1 MQNTKFALALLAAM
15 LAVTTVSY
23 GQTAPDATTPGPFT
37 TTSSEYKLDAAID
50 PLVTP
55 LIATEL
61 WARVYRPTDLNNAP
75 YPVLIFLHGN
85 HATCGR
91 FEGAGPGRLDINI
104 QYTFT
109 GTCPPGFVV
118 APSHE
123 GYAYFA
129 ERLASWG
136 YIIVSIN
143 ANRGVNAAPGVSDDR
158 GLNLRRGRLILRHL
172 QKLAAWNSGSEA
184 TPASL
189 GFSLQGKLDF
199 NHVGML
205 GHSRG
210 GEGVRA
216 ALAQYR
222 DAGSPWP
229 ALIGVPVNFEGIFE
243 IGPVDGQTGRI
254 LNAEGQAWNVIL
266 PMCDG
271 DVFNLQGVRVF
282 DRMLKN
288 RTDDPATQKS
298 TFTVWGANHNFYN
311 TEWQLSDSAGC
322 LGHRRLFDRL
332 LGSADQ
338 RQTAIASALAFFRAH
353 IGANKIPDLANIF
366 NPQFAL
372 PSSLANVTRV
382 DRGYTD
388 SPNSSITEVFEDFDQ
403 PTGFNT
409 SGFTN
414 DASNI
419 SITHGGIANH
429 SSVQRVARISWDN
442 PGSGTFFQSNWT
454 PPGSGRNV
462 TAFQTLDFRVSAQ
475 CKDLPCTTTDSG
487 FNFETN
493 FSIRLVG
500 ADGSLSSPAQLRDY
514 ASLTGPVGGL
524 VRGIGTSPHPILLT
538 ARIPLTAFGNA
549 PLLTNLRGVRFTFDD
564 TRREDINIGN
574 VRLSRVS
581 GTTSS
586 TLTSSALPTSD
597 SPLDLGVSTTNE
609 KNTIKSVKSARSSQ
623 APPDQSGVEIE
634 LTSNREFLPQ
644 GELLV
649 IKVGS
654 EEASLSRY
662 GEDGSTNRVIFTLT
676 SEQWSRINTGDTVVV
691 QYGSGNGADSRNF
704 GRIDKN
710 MLR

>member
-1 MQNTKFALALLAAM
+1 MQNIKFAITLLTVMLAA
-15 LAVTTVSY
+15 TTVSF
-23 GQTAPDATTPGPFT
+23 GQTAPDATAPGPFT
-37 TTSSEYKLDAAID
+37 TTSSEYKLPPTNDN
-50 PLVTP
+50 LVAP
-55 LIATEL
+55 QVMTEL
-61 WARVYRPTDLNNAP
+61 WARIYRPTNLDNALHP
-75 YPVLIFLHGN
+75 LLIFLHGN

-91 FEGAGPGRLDINI
+91 FEGAGQGRLDINI
-104 QYTFT
+104 QYTLT
-109 GTCPPGFVV
+109 GTCPTGYVV
-118 APSHE
+118 VPSHE

-136 YIIVSIN
+136 YIVVSIN
-143 ANRGVNAAPGVSDDR
+143 ANRGVNAAPGVAGDA

-199 NHVGML
+199 NHVGMM

-216 ALAQYR
+216 ALAQFR

-243 IGPVDGQTGRI
+243 IGPVDGQTGRT
-254 LNAEGQAWNVIL
+254 LNAEGLAWNVLL

-282 DRMLKN
+282 DRMLRN
-288 RTDDPATQKS
+288 RTDNPATQKS

-311 TEWQLSDSAGC
+311 TEWQLSDSPGC

-338 RQTAIASALAFFRAH
+338 RQTSMASVLAFFRAH
-353 IGANKIPDLANIF
+353 VGANKNPEFANIF

-372 PSSLANVTRV
+372 PPSVANVTRV

-388 SPNSSITEVFEDFDQ
+388 SPNSSVSEVFEDFDQ

-419 SITHGGIANH
+419 TITHGGIANH
-429 SSVQRVARISWDN
+429 SPVQRVAQISWGN
-442 PGSGTFFQSNWT
+442 PGAGTFFQSNWT
-454 PPGSGRNV
+454 APGSGRNV
-462 TAFQTLDFRVSAQ
+462 TVFDTLDFRVSAQ
-475 CKDLPCTTTDSG
+475 CKDLPCNTTDSG

-493 FSIRLVG
+493 FSIRMVG
-500 ADGSLSSPAQLRDY
+500 ADGSLSDPVQLRNY
-514 ASLTGPVGGL
+514 VSLTGPVGGL
-524 VRGIGTSPHPILLT
+524 VRGVGSSPHPILLT

-549 PLLTNLRGVRFTFDD
+549 PLTSLRGVRFTFDD
-564 TRREDINIGN
+564 TRSEDINIGN
-574 VRLSRVS
+574 IRLSRAS
-581 GTTSS
+581 AIANSILAS
-586 TLTSSALPTSD
+586 TELPGDD
-597 SPLDLGVSTTNE
+597 SPLDLGDSTSTE
-609 KNTIKSVKSARSSQ
+609 TNTIASVKSTRSSK
-623 APPDQSGVEIE
+623 ALANQSGVEIE
-634 LTSNREFLPQ
+634 LTSSREFLPK
-644 GELLV
+644 GEMLTL
-649 IKVGS
+649 KVGS
-654 EEASLSRY
+654 QEVSLSRY

-676 SEQWSRINTGDTVVV
+676 TEQWSLISTGDPVVV
-691 QYGSGNGADSRNF
+691 QYSAGAGADSRNF
-704 GRIDKN
+704 GHIDKN

>member
-1 MQNTKFALALLAAM
+1 M
-15 LAVTTVSY
+15 LAVTAVSF
-23 GQTAPDATTPGPFT
+23 GQTAPDATAPGPFM
-37 TTSSEYKLDAAID
+37 TTSSEYKLPPTNDD
-50 PLVTP
+50 LV
-55 LIATEL
+55 AQQVVTEL
-61 WARVYRPTDLNNAP
+61 WARIYRPTNLNNAP
-75 YPVLIFLHGN
+75 YPLLIFLHGN

-91 FEGAGPGRLDINI
+91 FEGAGQGRLDINI

-109 GTCPPGFVV
+109 GTCPSGYVV
-118 APSHE
+118 VPSHE

-136 YIIVSIN
+136 YIVVSIN
-143 ANRGVNAAPGVSDDR
+143 ANRGVNAAPGLSDDR

-184 TPASL
+184 TPATL
-189 GFSLQGKLDF
+189 GFSLQGQLDF
-199 NHVGML
+199 NHVGMM

-229 ALIGVPVNFEGIFE
+229 GLIGAPVNFEGIFE
-243 IGPVDGQTGRI
+243 IGPVDGQTGRT
-254 LNAEGQAWNVIL
+254 LNAEGLAWNVLL

-282 DRMLKN
+282 DRMLRN
-288 RTDDPATQKS
+288 RTDNPATQKS

-311 TEWQLSDSAGC
+311 TEWQLSDSPGC
-322 LGHRRLFDRL
+322 LGHGRLFDRL

-338 RQTAIASALAFFRAH
+338 RQTSMSSVLAFFRAH
-353 IGANKIPDLANIF
+353 VGANKNPEFANIF

-372 PSSLANVTRV
+372 PPSLANVTRV

-388 SPNSSITEVFEDFDQ
+388 SPNSSVTEVFEDFDR

-409 SGFTN
+409 SGSIN

-419 SITHGGIANH
+419 TITHAGIANH
-429 SSVQRVARISWDN
+429 SPVQRVARISWDN
-442 PGSGTFFQSNWT
+442 PGTGTFFQSNWT
-454 PPGSGRNV
+454 APNSGRNV
-462 TAFQTLDFRVSAQ
+462 TAFETLDFRVSAQ
-475 CKDLPCTTTDSG
+475 CKDLPCNTTDSG

-500 ADGSLSSPAQLRDY
+500 ANGSLSDPVQLRNY
-514 ASLTGPVGGL
+514 VSLTGPVGGL
-524 VRGIGTSPHPILLT
+524 VRGIGSSPHPILLT

-549 PLLTNLRGVRFTFDD
+549 PLTSLRGVRFTFDD
-564 TRREDINIGN
+564 TRREDIHIGN
-574 VRLSRVS
+574 IRLSRERGITGS
-581 GTTSS
+581 IPITT
-586 TLTSSALPTSD
+586 ALPTSD
-597 SPLDLGVSTTNE
+597 SPLDLGPAKDE
-609 KNTIKSVKSARSSQ
+609 KNAIASVKATRSSQ
-623 APPDQSGVEIE
+623 LTPNQSGVEIE

-644 GELLV
+644 GEMLV
-649 IKVGS
+649 LKVGS
-654 EEASLSRY
+654 QEFSLSRY
-662 GEDGSTNRVIFTLT
+662 GDDGSTKRLIFTLT
-676 SEQWSRINTGDTVVV
+676 TEQWTLINTGDPVVV
-691 QYGSGNGADSRNF
+691 QFGSGAGADSRNF
-704 GRIDKN
+704 GHIDKG

>member
-1 MQNTKFALALLAAM
+1 MQNTKFAMALLTVM
-15 LAVTTVSY
+15 LAVTAVSF
-23 GQTAPDATTPGPFT
+23 GQTAPDATAPGPFT
-37 TTSSEYKLDAAID
+37 TTSSEYKLPPTNDD
-50 PLVTP
+50 LVAP
-55 LIATEL
+55 QVVTEL
-61 WARVYRPTDLNNAP
+61 WARIYRPTNLNNAP
-75 YPVLIFLHGN
+75 YPLLIFLHGN

-91 FEGAGPGRLDINI
+91 FEGAGQGRLDINI
-104 QYTFT
+104 QYTST
-109 GTCPPGFVV
+109 GTCPTGYVV
-118 APSHE
+118 VPSHE

-136 YIIVSIN
+136 YIVVSIN
-143 ANRGVNAAPGVSDDR
+143 ANRGVNAAPGVAGDL

-199 NHVGML
+199 NHVGMM

-216 ALAQYR
+216 ALAQFR

-254 LNAEGQAWNVIL
+254 LNAEGVAWNVLL

-282 DRMLKN
+282 DRMLRN
-288 RTDDPATQKS
+288 RTDNPATQKS
-298 TFTVWGANHNFYN
+298 TFTVWGTNHNFYN

-338 RQTAIASALAFFRAH
+338 RQASMASVLAFFRAH
-353 IGANKIPDLANIF
+353 VGANKNPEFANIF

-372 PSSLANVTRV
+372 PPSLANLTRV

-388 SPNSSITEVFEDFDQ
+388 SPNSSVTEVFEDFDQ

-419 SITHGGIANH
+419 TITHGGIANH
-429 SSVQRVARISWDN
+429 SSVQRVAQISWGN
-442 PGSGTFFQSNWT
+442 PGAGTFFQSNWT
-454 PPGSGRNV
+454 APGSGRNV
-462 TAFQTLDFRVSAQ
+462 TAFETLDFRVSAQ
-475 CKDLPCTTTDSG
+475 CKDLPCNTTDSG

-500 ADGSLSSPAQLRDY
+500 ANGSLSDPVQLRNY
-514 ASLTGPVGGL
+514 VSLTGPVGGL
-524 VRGIGTSPHPILLT
+524 VRGVGTSPHPILLT
-538 ARIPLTAFGNA
+538 ARIPLTAFGSA
-549 PLLTNLRGVRFTFDD
+549 PLTNLRGVRFTFDD
-564 TRREDINIGN
+564 TRNEDINVGN
-574 VRLSRVS
+574 IRLSRVS
-581 GTTSS
+581 GIASS
-586 TLTSSALPTSD
+586 MLNSAALPTDD
-597 SPLDLGVSTTNE
+597 SPLDLGNSTTGEN
-609 KNTIKSVKSARSSQ
+609 NTIKSLKATRSSQ
-623 APPDQSGVEIE
+623 ALGNQSGVEIE
-634 LTSNREFLPQ
+634 LTSNREFLPK
-644 GELLV
+644 GEMLTL
-649 IKVGS
+649 KVGS
-654 EEASLSRY
+654 QEFGLSRY

-676 SEQWSRINTGDTVVV
+676 TEQWSLISTGDSVVV
-691 QYGSGNGADSRNF
+691 QYGAGAGADSRNF
-704 GRIDKN
+704 GHIDKN

>member
-1 MQNTKFALALLAAM
+1 MQNTKFAIALLTVM
-15 LAVTTVSY
+15 LAATAVSF
-23 GQTAPDATTPGPFT
+23 GQTAPDATVPGPFT
-37 TTSSEYKLDAAID
+37 TTSSEYKLPPTNDD
-50 PLVTP
+50 LVAP
-55 LIATEL
+55 QVVTEL
-61 WARVYRPTDLNNAP
+61 WARIYRPTNLNNAP
-75 YPVLIFLHGN
+75 HPLLIFLHGN

-91 FEGAGPGRLDINI
+91 FEGAGPGRFDISI

-109 GTCPPGFVV
+109 GTCPPGYVV
-118 APSHE
+118 VPSHE

-136 YIIVSIN
+136 YIVVSIN
-143 ANRGVNAAPGVSDDR
+143 ANRGVNAAPGLSDDR

-199 NHVGML
+199 NHVGMM

-216 ALAQYR
+216 ALAQFR

-243 IGPVDGQTGRI
+243 IGPVDGQTSRI
-254 LNAEGQAWNVIL
+254 LNAEGLAWNVLL

-282 DRMLKN
+282 DRMLRN
-288 RTDDPATQKS
+288 RTDNPATQKS

-311 TEWQLSDSAGC
+311 TEWQLSDSPGC

-338 RQTAIASALAFFRAH
+338 RQTSMASVLAFFRAH
-353 IGANKIPDLANIF
+353 VGANKNPEFANIF

-372 PSSLANVTRV
+372 PPSLANVTRV

-419 SITHGGIANH
+419 TIAHDRIANH

-442 PGSGTFFQSNWT
+442 PGAGTFFQSNWT
-454 PPGSGRNV
+454 APGSGRSV
-462 TAFQTLDFRVSAQ
+462 TAFETLDFRVSAQ
-475 CKDLPCTTTDSG
+475 CKDLPCNTTDSG

-500 ADGSLSSPAQLRDY
+500 ANGSLSNPVQLRDY

-524 VRGIGTSPHPILLT
+524 VLGIGSSPHPILMT

-549 PLLTNLRGVRFTFDD
+549 PLTSLRGVRFTFDD
-564 TRREDINIGN
+564 THRDDIHIGN

-581 GTTSS
+581 GIASS
-586 TLTSSALPTSD
+586 ILISTALPTSD
-597 SPLDLGVSTTNE
+597 SPLDLGISTNNE
-609 KNTIKSVKSARSSQ
+609 RNTIESVKATRSSR
-623 APPDQSGVEIE
+623 ALANQSGVEIE
-634 LTSNREFLPQ
+634 LTSSREFLPK
-644 GELLV
+644 GEMLTL
-649 IKVGS
+649 KVGS
-654 EEASLSRY
+654 QEFNLSRY

-676 SEQWSRINTGDTVVV
+676 TEQWSLINTGDPVVV
-691 QYGSGNGADSRNF
+691 QYGAGAGADPRNF
-704 GRIDKN
+704 GHIDKN

>member
-1 MQNTKFALALLAAM
+1 MKNTKFAIAMLTALLA
-15 LAVTTVSY
+15 TSVSF
-23 GQTAPDATTPGPFT
+23 GQTAPDATLPGAFT
-37 TTSSEYKLDAAID
+37 TTNSEYKLPPTNDD
-50 PLVTP
+50 LVAP
-55 LIATEL
+55 QVVTEL
-61 WARVYRPTDLNNAP
+61 WARIYRPTNMNNAP
-75 YPVLIFLHGN
+75 HPLLIFLHGN

-104 QYTFT
+104 QYTLT
-109 GTCPPGFVV
+109 GTCPPGYVV
-118 APSHE
+118 VPSHE

-136 YIIVSIN
+136 YVVVSIN
-143 ANRGVNAAPGVSDDR
+143 ANRGVNAAPGVTGDP

-199 NHVGML
+199 NHVGMM

-222 DAGSPWP
+222 DVGSPWP

-243 IGPVDGQTGRI
+243 IGPVDGQTSRV
-254 LNAEGQAWNVIL
+254 LNAEGLAWNVLL

-282 DRMLKN
+282 DRMIAN
-288 RTDDPATQKS
+288 RNDNPATQKS

-322 LGHRRLFDRL
+322 LGHSRLFERL

-338 RQTAIASALAFFRAH
+338 RQTAMASVLAFFRAH
-353 IGANKIPDLANIF
+353 VGAITNPELANIF

-372 PSSLANVTRV
+372 PAPLANVTRV

-388 SPNSSITEVFEDFDQ
+388 SPNRSVTEVFEDFDQ

-419 SITHGGIANH
+419 TITHNGIANH
-429 SSVQRVARISWDN
+429 SPVQRVARISWDN
-442 PGSGTFFQSNWT
+442 PGAGTFFQSNWT
-454 PPGSGRNV
+454 APGSGRNV
-462 TAFQTLDFRVSAQ
+462 TAFETIDFRVSAQ
-475 CKDLPCTTTDSG
+475 CKDLPCNTTDSG

-500 ADGSLSSPAQLRDY
+500 ANGSLSDPVQLRDY
-514 ASLTGPVGGL
+514 LSLTGPVGGL
-524 VRGIGTSPHPILLT
+524 VLGIGSSPHPILMT

-549 PLLTNLRGVRFTFDD
+549 TLTSLRGVRFTFDD
-564 TRREDINIGN
+564 TRNDDIHIGN
-574 VRLSRVS
+574 IRLSRVN
-581 GTTSS
+581 GIAGPIPIS
-586 TLTSSALPTSD
+586 TALPTGD
-597 SPLDLGVSTTNE
+597 SPLELGVSIGNE
-609 KNTIKSVKSARSSQ
+609 KNTIVSGKATRSSRVLGN
-623 APPDQSGVEIE
+623 QSGVEIE
-634 LTSNREFLPQ
+634 LTSSREFLPK
-644 GELLV
+644 GELLAL
-649 IKVGS
+649 KVGS
-654 EEASLSRY
+654 EEINLSRY

-676 SEQWSRINTGDTVVV
+676 TEQWSRINTGDPVVV
-691 QYGSGNGADSRNF
+691 QYGSGTGADSRNF
-704 GRIDKN
+704 GHIDKN

>member
-1 MQNTKFALALLAAM
+1 MRNTKLAIALLTVM
-15 LAVTTVSY
+15 LAAATVSF
-23 GQTAPDATTPGPFT
+23 GQTAPDATAPGPFT
-37 TTSSEYKLDAAID
+37 TTSSEYKLPPTNDD
-50 PLVTP
+50 LVAP
-55 LIATEL
+55 QVVTEL
-61 WARVYRPTDLNNAP
+61 WARIYRPTNLTNAP
-75 YPVLIFLHGN
+75 HPLLVFLHGN

-91 FEGAGPGRLDINI
+91 FEGAGQGRLDINI
-104 QYTFT
+104 QYTLT

-118 APSHE
+118 VPSHE

-129 ERLASWG
+129 ERLASYG
-136 YIIVSIN
+136 YIVVSIN
-143 ANRGVNAAPGVSDDR
+143 ANRGVNAAPGVAGDL

-184 TPASL
+184 TPGSL

-199 NHVGML
+199 NHVGMM

-229 ALIGVPVNFEGIFE
+229 VLIGPAVNFEGIFE

-254 LNAEGQAWNVIL
+254 LNAEGLAWNVLL

-282 DRMLKN
+282 DRMLRN
-288 RTDDPATQKS
+288 RIDNPATQKS

-311 TEWQLSDSAGC
+311 TEWQLSDSPGC

-338 RQTAIASALAFFRAH
+338 RQTALASVLAFFRANV
-353 IGANKIPDLANIF
+353 GANTNPEFAKIF

-372 PSSLANVTRV
+372 PASLANVTRV

-388 SPNSSITEVFEDFDQ
+388 SPNSSVTEVFEDFDQ

-409 SGFTN
+409 SGAAN
-414 DASNI
+414 DASGI
-419 SITHGGIANH
+419 TITHNAIANH
-429 SSVQRVARISWDN
+429 SPVQRVARISWGN
-442 PGSGTFFQSNWT
+442 SGAGTFFQSNWT
-454 PPGSGRNV
+454 APGAGRNV
-462 TAFQTLDFRVSAQ
+462 TAFETLDFRVSAQ
-475 CKDLPCTTTDSG
+475 CKDLPCNTTDSG
-487 FNFETN
+487 SNFETN

-500 ADGSLSSPAQLRDY
+500 ANGSLSNPVQLRNFV
-514 ASLTGPVGGL
+514 SLTGPVGGL
-524 VRGIGTSPHPILLT
+524 VRGIGSSPHPILLT

-549 PLLTNLRGVRFTFDD
+549 PLTNLRGVRFTFDD
-564 TRREDINIGN
+564 TRREDIHIGN
-574 VRLSRVS
+574 IRLSRVS
-581 GTTSS
+581 GGASSIQITT
-586 TLTSSALPTSD
+586 ALPTID
-597 SPLDLGVSTTNE
+597 SPLDLGPPKEETNA
-609 KNTIKSVKSARSSQ
+609 IASVKATRSSQ
-623 APPDQSGVEIE
+623 LIPNQSGVEIE

-644 GELLV
+644 GEMLV
-649 IKVGS
+649 LKVGS
-654 EEASLSRY
+654 QEFGLSRY
-662 GEDGSTNRVIFTLT
+662 GDDGSTNRVIFTLT
-676 SEQWSRINTGDTVVV
+676 TEQWSLINNGDPVVIK
-691 QYGSGNGADSRNF
+691 YGASAGADSRNF
-704 GRIDKN
+704 GHIDKN

>member
-1 MQNTKFALALLAAM
+1 MLAA
-15 LAVTTVSY
+15 TTVSF
-23 GQTAPDATTPGPFT
+23 GQTAPDATAPGPFT
-37 TTSSEYKLDAAID
+37 TTSSEYKLPPTNDD
-50 PLVTP
+50 LVAP
-55 LIATEL
+55 QVVTEL
-61 WARVYRPTDLNNAP
+61 WARIYRPTNLNNGP
-75 YPVLIFLHGN
+75 YPLLIFLHGN

-91 FEGAGPGRLDINI
+91 FEGAGPGRFDISI
-104 QYTFT
+104 QYTLT
-109 GTCPPGFVV
+109 GTCPTGYVV
-118 APSHE
+118 VPSHE

-136 YIIVSIN
+136 YIVVSIN
-143 ANRGVNAAPGVSDDR
+143 ANRGVNAAPGVTGDL

-199 NHVGML
+199 NHVGMM

-229 ALIGVPVNFEGIFE
+229 GLIGVPVNFEGIFE

-254 LNAEGQAWNVIL
+254 LNAEGLAWNVLL

-282 DRMLKN
+282 DRMLRN
-288 RTDDPATQKS
+288 RTDNPATQKS
-298 TFTVWGANHNFYN
+298 TFTVWGTNHNFYN

-322 LGHRRLFDRL
+322 LGHRRLFDKL

-338 RQTAIASALAFFRAH
+338 RQASMASVLAFFRAH
-353 IGANKIPDLANIF
+353 VGANKNPEFANIF

-372 PSSLANVTRV
+372 PPSLANVTRV

-388 SPNSSITEVFEDFDQ
+388 SPNGSVTEVFEDFDQ

-419 SITHGGIANH
+419 TITHGGIANH
-429 SSVQRVARISWDN
+429 SSVQRVAQISWGN
-442 PGSGTFFQSNWT
+442 PGAGTFFQSNWT
-454 PPGSGRNV
+454 APGSGRNV
-462 TAFQTLDFRVSAQ
+462 TAFETLDFRVSAQ
-475 CKDLPCTTTDSG
+475 CKDLPCNTTDSG

-500 ADGSLSSPAQLRDY
+500 ANGALSAPVQLRDY

-524 VRGIGTSPHPILLT
+524 VLGIGSSPHPILLT

-549 PLLTNLRGVRFTFDD
+549 PLTSLRGVRFTFDD
-564 TRREDINIGN
+564 TRSEDINIGN
-574 VRLSRVS
+574 IRLSRVS
-581 GTTSS
+581 GTANSMLLS
-586 TLTSSALPTSD
+586 TVLPGDD
-597 SPLDLGVSTTNE
+597 SPLDLGVSTNND
-609 KNTIKSVKSARSSQ
+609 KNKIESVKATRSSRALANQ
-623 APPDQSGVEIE
+623 AGVEIE
-634 LTSNREFLPQ
+634 LTSSREFLPK
-644 GELLV
+644 GEMLTL
-649 IKVGS
+649 KVGS
-654 EEASLSRY
+654 QEFSLSRY

-676 SEQWSRINTGDTVVV
+676 AEQWSLISTGDPVVV
-691 QYGSGNGADSRNF
+691 QYGAGAGADSRNF
-704 GRIDKN
+704 GHIDKN

>member
-1 MQNTKFALALLAAM
+1 MQNTKFAIALLTAM
-15 LAVTTVSY
+15 LAATAVSF
-23 GQTAPDATTPGPFT
+23 GQTAPDATAPGAFT
-37 TTSSEYKLDAAID
+37 TTSSEYKLPAAID
-50 PLVTP
+50 ELVTP
-55 LIATEL
+55 QLPTEL
-61 WARVYRPTDLNNAP
+61 WARIYRPTNLNNAP
-75 YPVLIFLHGN
+75 HPLLIFLHGN

-91 FEGAGPGRLDINI
+91 FEGAGPGRFDINI

-118 APSHE
+118 VPSHE

-143 ANRGVNAAPGVSDDR
+143 ANRGVNAAPGVAGDP

-189 GFSLQGKLDF
+189 GFNLRGKLDF
-199 NHVGML
+199 NHVGMM

-216 ALAQYR
+216 ALAQFR

-243 IGPVDGQTGRI
+243 IGPVDGQTNRI
-254 LNAEGQAWNVIL
+254 LNADGLAWNVLL

-271 DVFNLQGVRVF
+271 DVFNLQGVRPF
-282 DRMLKN
+282 DRMLVN
-288 RTDDPATQKS
+288 RTDNPATQKS

-311 TEWQLSDSAGC
+311 TEWQLSDSPGC

-338 RQTAIASALAFFRAH
+338 RQTALSSVLAFFRAH
-353 IGANKIPDLANIF
+353 VGANKNPELANIF

-372 PSSLANVTRV
+372 PPSLANVTRV

-388 SPNSSITEVFEDFDQ
+388 SPNSAVTEVFEDFDQ

-419 SITHGGIANH
+419 TIAHGGIANH
-429 SSVQRVARISWDN
+429 SSVQRVAQISWDN
-442 PGSGTFFQSNWT
+442 SGAGTFFQSNWT
-454 PPGSGRNV
+454 APGSGRNV
-462 TAFQTLDFRVSAQ
+462 TAFETLDFRVSAQ
-475 CKDLPCTTTDSG
+475 CKDLPCNTTDSG

-493 FSIRLVG
+493 FSVRLVG
-500 ADGSLSSPAQLRDY
+500 ANGSLSDPVQLRDY

-524 VRGIGTSPHPILLT
+524 VLGIGSSPHPILLT

-549 PLLTNLRGVRFTFDD
+549 PLTNLRGVRFTFDD
-564 TRREDINIGN
+564 TRRDDIHIGN
-574 VRLSRVS
+574 IRLSRVS
-581 GTTSS
+581 GIASFLAIS
-586 TLTSSALPTSD
+586 TLLPSSD
-597 SPLDLGVSTTNE
+597 SPLDLGVPTKNE
-609 KNTIKSVKSARSSQ
+609 KNTIESVKSTRSSQ
-623 APPDQSGVEIE
+623 SLPNQSGVEIV
-634 LTSNREFLPQ
+634 LTSSREFLPL
-644 GELLV
+644 GEMLV
-649 IKVGS
+649 LKVGS
-654 EEASLSRY
+654 QEFNSSRY
-662 GEDGSTNRVIFTLT
+662 GEDGSTTRVIFTLT
-676 SEQWSRINTGDTVVV
+676 TEQWSRISTGDPVVV
-691 QYGSGNGADSRNF
+691 QYGSGAGADSRNF

>member
-1 MQNTKFALALLAAM
+1 MRNTKLAIALLTAM
-15 LAVTTVSY
+15 LAAATVSF
-23 GQTAPDATTPGPFT
+23 GQTAPDATAPGPFT
-37 TTSSEYKLDAAID
+37 TTSSEYKLPPTNDD
-50 PLVTP
+50 LVAP
-55 LIATEL
+55 QVVTEL
-61 WARVYRPTDLNNAP
+61 WARIYRPTNLNNAP
-75 YPVLIFLHGN
+75 HPLLIFLHGN

-109 GTCPPGFVV
+109 GTCPTGFVV
-118 APSHE
+118 VPSHE

-129 ERLASWG
+129 ERLASYG
-136 YIIVSIN
+136 YIVVSIN
-143 ANRGVNAAPGVSDDR
+143 ANRGVNAAPGVAGDL

-172 QKLAAWNSGSEA
+172 QRLAAWNSGSEA

-189 GFSLQGKLDF
+189 GFNLQGKLDF
-199 NHVGML
+199 NHVGMM

-229 ALIGVPVNFEGIFE
+229 ALIGPPVNFEGIFE

-254 LNAEGQAWNVIL
+254 LNAEGLAWNVLL

-282 DRMLKN
+282 DRMLRN
-288 RTDDPATQKS
+288 RIDNPATQKS

-311 TEWQLSDSAGC
+311 TEWQLSDSPGC
-322 LGHRRLFDRL
+322 LGHRRLFDKL

-338 RQTAIASALAFFRAH
+338 RQTALASILAFFRAH
-353 IGANKIPDLANIF
+353 VGTVKNPELANIF

-372 PSSLANVTRV
+372 PASLANVTRV

-388 SPNSSITEVFEDFDQ
+388 SPNSSVTEVFEDFDQ

-419 SITHGGIANH
+419 TITHNGIANH

-442 PGSGTFFQSNWT
+442 SGAGTFFQSNWT
-454 PPGSGRNV
+454 APGSGRNV
-462 TAFQTLDFRVSAQ
+462 TAFETLDFRVSAQ
-475 CKDLPCTTTDSG
+475 CKDLPCNTTDSG

-500 ADGSLSSPAQLRDY
+500 ANGSFSNPVQLRDY
-514 ASLTGPVGGL
+514 VSMTGPVGGL
-524 VRGIGTSPHPILLT
+524 VLGIGSSPHPILMT

-549 PLLTNLRGVRFTFDD
+549 PLTNLRGVRFTFDD
-564 TRREDINIGN
+564 TRRDDIHIGN

-581 GTTSS
+581 GGASS
-586 TLTSSALPTSD
+586 ILLSTVLPSND
-597 SPLDLGVSTTNE
+597 SPLDLGLPKDE
-609 KNTIKSVKSARSSQ
+609 KNTIASVKATRSSQ
-623 APPDQSGVEIE
+623 LIPNQSGVEIE
-634 LTSNREFLPQ
+634 LTSNREFLPKS
-644 GELLV
+644 EILTL
-649 IKVGS
+649 KVGLQ
-654 EEASLSRY
+654 EFTLSRY

-676 SEQWSRINTGDTVVV
+676 TEQWSQINTGDPVVV
-691 QYGSGNGADSRNF
+691 QYGSGAGADSRNF
-704 GRIDKN
+704 GHIDKN

>member
-1 MQNTKFALALLAAM
+1 MQNTKFTIALLIT
-15 LAVTTVSY
+15 LLTVTTVSF
-23 GQTAPDATTPGPFT
+23 GQTAPDATAPGPFT
-37 TTSSEYKLDAAID
+37 TTSSEYKLPPTNDN
-50 PLVTP
+50 LVAP
-55 LIATEL
+55 QVVTEL
-61 WARVYRPTDLNNAP
+61 WARIYRPTNLDNAP
-75 YPVLIFLHGN
+75 HPLLIFLHGN

-91 FEGAGPGRLDINI
+91 FEGAGQGRLDINI
-104 QYTFT
+104 QYTLT
-109 GTCPPGFVV
+109 GTCPAGYVV
-118 APSHE
+118 VPSHE

-136 YIIVSIN
+136 YVVVSIN
-143 ANRGVNAAPGVSDDR
+143 ANRGVNAAPGLSDDR

-199 NHVGML
+199 NHVGMM

-222 DAGSPWP
+222 DAGSAWP

-243 IGPVDGQTGRI
+243 IGPVDGQTSRI
-254 LNAEGQAWNVIL
+254 LNAEGLAWNVLL

-271 DVFNLQGVRVF
+271 DVFNLQGVRVY
-282 DRMLKN
+282 DRMLMN
-288 RTDDPATQKS
+288 RTDNPATQKS

-311 TEWQLSDSAGC
+311 TEWQLSDSPGC

-338 RQTAIASALAFFRAH
+338 RQTSMASVLAFFRAH
-353 IGANKIPDLANIF
+353 VGANKNPEFANIF

-372 PSSLANVTRV
+372 PPSLANVTRV

-388 SPNSSITEVFEDFDQ
+388 SPNSSVSEVFEDFDR

-414 DASNI
+414 DASSI
-419 SITHGGIANH
+419 TITHGGIANH
-429 SSVQRVARISWDN
+429 SPVQRVAQISWGN
-442 PGSGTFFQSNWT
+442 PGAGTFFQSNWT
-454 PPGSGRNV
+454 APGSGRNV
-462 TAFQTLDFRVSAQ
+462 TAFETLDFRVSAQ
-475 CKDLPCTTTDSG
+475 CKDLPCNTTDSG

-500 ADGSLSSPAQLRDY
+500 ANGSLSDPVQLRNY
-514 ASLTGPVGGL
+514 VSLTGPVGGL
-524 VRGIGTSPHPILLT
+524 VRGVGSSPHPILLT

-549 PLLTNLRGVRFTFDD
+549 PLASLRGVRFTFDD
-564 TRREDINIGN
+564 TRSEDINLGN
-574 VRLSRVS
+574 IRLSRAS
-581 GTTSS
+581 GIANSILLS
-586 TLTSSALPTSD
+586 TVLPGDD
-597 SPLDLGVSTTNE
+597 SPLDLGDSTNTEN
-609 KNTIKSVKSARSSQ
+609 NTIASVKSTRSSRALANQ
-623 APPDQSGVEIE
+623 AGVEIE
-634 LTSNREFLPQ
+634 LTSSREFLPK
-644 GELLV
+644 GEILTL
-649 IKVGS
+649 KVGS
-654 EEASLSRY
+654 REFGLSRY

-676 SEQWSRINTGDTVVV
+676 TEQWSLISTGDPVVV
-691 QYGSGNGADSRNF
+691 QYGAGAGADSRNF
-704 GRIDKN
+704 GHIDKN

>member
-1 MQNTKFALALLAAM
+1 
-15 LAVTTVSY
+15 
-23 GQTAPDATTPGPFT
+23 
-37 TTSSEYKLDAAID
+37 
-50 PLVTP
+50 
-55 LIATEL
+55 
-61 WARVYRPTDLNNAP
+61 
-75 YPVLIFLHGN
+75 
-85 HATCGR
+85 
-91 FEGAGPGRLDINI
+91 
-104 QYTFT
+104 
-109 GTCPPGFVV
+109 VV
-118 APSHE
+118 VPSHE

-143 ANRGVNAAPGVSDDR
+143 ANRGVNAAPGVAGDL

-172 QKLAAWNSGSEA
+172 QKLSAWNSGSEA

-199 NHVGML
+199 NHVGMM

-216 ALAQYR
+216 ALAQFR

-229 ALIGVPVNFEGIFE
+229 GLIGVPVKFEGIFE

-254 LNAEGQAWNVIL
+254 LNSDGLAWNVLL

-271 DVFNLQGVRVF
+271 DVFNLQGVRPF
-282 DRMLKN
+282 DRMLAN
-288 RTDDPATQKS
+288 RTDNPATQKS

-311 TEWQLSDSAGC
+311 TEWQLSDSPGC

-338 RQTAIASALAFFRAH
+338 RQTALSSVLAFFRAH
-353 IGANKIPDLANIF
+353 VGANKNPDLANIF

-372 PSSLANVTRV
+372 PASLANVTRV

-388 SPNSSITEVFEDFDQ
+388 SPNSAVTEVFEDFDQ

-419 SITHGGIANH
+419 TIAHAGIANH

-442 PGSGTFFQSNWT
+442 PGAGTFFQSNWT
-454 PPGSGRNV
+454 APGSGRNV
-462 TAFQTLDFRVSAQ
+462 TAFETLDFRVSAQ
-475 CKDLPCTTTDSG
+475 CKDLPCNTTDSG

-493 FSIRLVG
+493 FSVRMVG
-500 ADGSLSSPAQLRDY
+500 ANGSLSDPVQLRDY
-514 ASLTGPVGGL
+514 VSLTGPVGGL
-524 VRGIGTSPHPILLT
+524 VLGIGSSPHPILMT
-538 ARIPLTAFGNA
+538 ARIPLTAFGTA
-549 PLLTNLRGVRFTFDD
+549 PLTNLRGVRFIFDD
-564 TRREDINIGN
+564 TRRDDIHIGN
-574 VRLSRVS
+574 IRLSRVS
-581 GTTSS
+581 GIASSIAIS
-586 TLTSSALPTSD
+586 TLLPSSD
-597 SPLDLGVSTTNE
+597 SPLDLGVPTKNE
-609 KNTIKSVKSARSSQ
+609 RNTIESVKSTRSSQ
-623 APPDQSGVEIE
+623 ALPNQSGVEIE
-634 LTSNREFLPQ
+634 LTSSREFLPK
-644 GELLV
+644 GEFLV
-649 IKVGS
+649 LKVGS
-654 EEASLSRY
+654 QESNLSRY

-676 SEQWSRINTGDTVVV
+676 NEQWSQISTGDPVVV
-691 QYGSGNGADSRNF
+691 QYGSGAGADSRNF